1 MYKRILSL
9 VMVLVLLCTALPASA
24 DELTLLNAGEISSA
38 RRLIAMDGDAE
49 GWQEGTAPNALMN
62 ALQVQQYLE
71 WLLSDEIGGLMVQIF
86 DSAEMLDMI
95 QPGRGDSLDSVS
107 ETLQRL
113 NNQIAF
119 YRDELEQGRLSIY
132 NDLKRLSSGEE
143 LTEREQLRIALRVR
157 EDMKQLQQIIK
168 TVADNAAKYS
178 DQLAGHGLTFTGLL
192 KAADTPDGEITDKAE
207 QELLKTA
214 EALTNDEQKLV
225 AAQNGTDFSVLV
237 LSSKQ
242 FGFIVRDAKGNPL
255 KGAKVIVYLSAKPTT
270 FQEATTDENGLAT
283 FLIKDF
289 NPNKNNKV
297 VVDVVITSDYHC
309 TREMHSMTIRGG
321 TSETVRLETYANQPF
336 LRMACYNGSD
346 FLSQQNTIFYTPK
359 NDASQ
364 RIDILIDDLK
374 KAKIS
379 GWLYLCYQTY
389 DENGNV
395 VDTEERRSFTS
406 GTAVTFYGAYCQK
419 LVPNSTLS
427 VRVETTS
434 FSKTYSTQLRVE
446 KAVVEEPTFKDSKAI
461 SFTSG
466 GLNFTFPSS
475 IPFIGGSTMSLDIPG
490 VNGQLAIDP
499 SGYIQF
505 AYGRNFQSEELS
517 WKSESMRDKTQR
529 MDDAD
534 KQTQRDANA
543 IDNRVYKNAGATDQM
558 KFLGE
563 TTAAVTVFAGLQ
575 GRIKED
581 VSRFRL
587 TGAGGVQ
594 AAFKGG
600 YGWQFLVGGAIPMFA
615 ALDFTFA
622 LGTSFALALEAN
634 RDLSNPKFIF
644 GNGQGLTIDI
654 LAELG
659 VSAGMGVRGLL
670 NVALRF
676 FGNIA
681 PKLRLTNP
689 VSAAVTLAM
698 GLEVTAQAFL
708 VKWKQTLWKGTY
720 GADSAA
726 NGHEPPENPSAA
738 DVYTDIEAGVNTPS
752 TSKVNLPPKN
762 GMALA
767 PDSEV
772 EVFSRLDSLSQEIQY
787 ATLTVADGNSV
798 TSATFGFWI
807 TPVTDKGDR
816 KGELV
821 WYNLDNPANHGIVLP
836 DVGGGDWRS
845 KEATDYSFAIAGDGD
860 LVGINIL
867 SGVFGSREDH
877 KPVRSRMSLAVMQAV
892 RKDDGTLTLEFTSAA
907 YYNDKITVAS
917 GPDQGGIYGGYS
929 LSMPIIYFNRSAQNQ
944 WYLNAACNYE
954 DINTGKTYGI
964 ISIDRQRTA
973 AGVKEEPS
981 EKNDSPERA
990 DPLSGATP
998 TITRCLTIA
1007 QPVDLRFDGGRIE
1020 DTQSHSCYY
1029 RLSVIGDGAA
1039 SAKDETTGLF
1049 AHMNGT
1055 RMKLDENVVFFSPL
1069 VRHGAMSD
1077 QNEVLFYLKKGQ
1089 ADDGSD
1095 CYRLMGAQHRIGE
1108 GNFTCRD
1115 YDVTMYA
1122 ENFKIT
1128 TIDDGSPYGITYL
1141 YWTECVAPSND
1152 SGYQSQEKYEVKCVR
1167 FDSQGN
1173 TMSAPFTLVELS
1185 QMPSSLHLMMDGT
1198 GYYTTEL
1205 SNGKGQGDASAA
1217 VSQQLVRFA
1226 FSLQTAV
1233 SLTGVVSYDPCV
1245 CAGEYATLLFAVEN
1259 TGNLP
1264 VSRFTVAV
1272 MEQGATT
1279 PLQLITV
1286 DCSDPLSTGT
1296 NSPSGSAANSAYSV
1310 SRVDGIFD
1318 DINGDNW
1325 LVRSVGLS
1333 GADSDTPSVSSDLI
1347 EYQHTDLLMPGGVHT
1362 YRATFKVPDDWNGQ
1376 KNLTAELGTVFAM
1389 THYSNSLNGSNA
1401 NDISQEVGID
1411 ANGNYVDRYG
1421 NILPASNDQN
1431 KPSFAKVKRAAAAE
1445 ERSKDINVGSGDLML
1460 DCQPYVDPTG
1470 AQYVRVNI
1478 VGRSDTAAAF
1488 SPTLT
1493 AKLGNTTVFTYRFAN
1508 PIDEDFG
1515 YTLDIPASALL
1526 GDRTSGEITFTVT
1539 DNLGEN
1545 ALGSEFASFDNE
1557 RTVKL
1562 GKELYIVRQ
1571 PESVS
1576 IVEGE
1581 DAVFTVVVSGGVPP
1595 YTYQWQRLNENGV
1608 WEDIPGANQSQLVI
1622 PSVSMSDNGARFR
1635 CVITDS
1641 AGNTVISNTAALS
1654 GGGATLTV
1662 WAQFPVTGDRA
1673 QPVLWAAGALLCAA
1687 ALWLLL
1693 RRRKG

>member
-49 GWQEGTAPNALMN
+49 GWQKGTAPTALMN

-95 QPGRGDSLDSVS
+95 QPGRGDSLDGIS

-157 EDMKQLQQIIK
+157 EDMAQLQQIIK
-168 TVADNAAKYS
+168 NVADNAAKYS
-178 DQLAGHGLTFTGLL
+178 DLLAGHGLTFNKLL
-192 KAADTPDGEITDKAE
+192 YAADTPNGEITDKAK
-207 QELLKTA
+207 QRLLNRA
-214 EALTNDEQKLV
+214 ETLTNDEQKLI

-242 FGFIVRDAKGNPL
+242 FGFIVRDAKGVPL
-255 KGAKVIVYLSAKPTT
+255 KDANVKVKLSAKPTT
-270 FQEATTDENGLAT
+270 FREATTDKNGLAT
-283 FLIKDF
+283 FMIQDF

-297 VVDVVITSDYHC
+297 VVDVEITSDYRC
-309 TREMHSMTIRGG
+309 TREMRSMTIRGG
-321 TSETVRLETYANQPF
+321 TSETVRLETYASQPF

-446 KAVVEEPTFKDSKAI
+446 KAVVEEPAFIDSKAI

-466 GLNFTFPSS
+466 GLNFRFPSS
-475 IPFIGGSTMSLDIPG
+475 IPFIGGSTMSLGIPG

-558 KFLGE
+558 KFLGN

-634 RDLSNPKFIF
+634 SDLSDPKFIF

-726 NGHEPPENPSAA
+726 NGSETPDEKLNSA
-738 DVYTDIEAGVNTPS
+738 DVYTNIEAGVNTPS
-752 TSKVNLPPKN
+752 APNTELPPKN
-762 GMALA
+762 GMAFA

-787 ATLTVADGNSV
+787 VTLTTTDGTSA

-807 TPVTDKGDR
+807 TPVTDKGKR

-821 WYNLDNPANHGIVLP
+821 WYNLDNPANHGTVSP
-836 DVGGGDWRS
+836 GEGADGWRT
-845 KEATDYSFAIAGDGD
+845 KETDYSFVIAGDGD

-867 SGVFGSREDH
+867 SGGFGSREDH
-877 KPVRSRMSLAVMQAV
+877 KPTSSHMTLAVMQAV
-892 RKDDGTLTLEFTSAA
+892 KKEDGTLALEFTMAAGYYLNDAWAARGTEQGAA
-907 YYNDKITVAS
+907 YS
-917 GPDQGGIYGGYS
+917 GYS
-929 LSMPIIYFNRSAQNQ
+929 LSMPVIYFNKSAQDQ
-944 WYLNAACNYE
+944 WYMNATCNYE
-954 DINTGKTYGI
+954 DINTGKTNGI
-964 ISIDRQRTA
+964 ISIERQRTGD
-973 AGVKEEPS
+973 GVKDS
-981 EKNDSPERA
+981 TATNDNPERG
-990 DPLSGATP
+990 DYMSEPV
-998 TITRCLTIA
+998 TITRCLAAA
-1007 QPVDLRFDGGRIE
+1007 QPVALRFDGASVG
-1020 DTQSHSCYY
+1020 TGKSLSCYY
-1029 RLSVIGDGAA
+1029 RLSVTKEA
-1039 SAKDETTGLF
+1039 SSAMAETTGLF

-1055 RMKLDENVVFFSPL
+1055 RMKLDENVVFFSPW
-1069 VRHGAMSD
+1069 VRHGAMYD
-1077 QNEVLFYLKKGQ
+1077 HKEYLFYLKKGK

-1115 YDVTMYA
+1115 YDVAMYA

-1128 TIDDGSPYGITYL
+1128 TVNDGSPKGITYL
-1141 YWTECVAPSND
+1141 YWTECVAPGDD

-1167 FDSQGN
+1167 FDSEGN
-1173 TMSAPFTLVELS
+1173 SMSEPFTLVELS

-1205 SNGKGQGDASAA
+1205 SSGKGQGDASAA

-1286 DCSDPLSTGT
+1286 DCRDPLSAGA
-1296 NSPSGSAANSAYSV
+1296 NSSSGSAANSADYSV

-1318 DINGDNW
+1318 DINGDDW
-1325 LVRSVGLS
+1325 LVRTVGLT
-1333 GADSDTPSVSSDLI
+1333 GADSDTPSVNSENL
-1347 EYQHTDLLMPGGVHT
+1347 ERKHTDLLMPGGVHT

-1376 KNLTAELGTVFAM
+1376 KNLTAELGTVFAL
-1389 THYSNSLNGSNA
+1389 THYSNSLNGGNA

-1411 ANGNYVDRYG
+1411 ANGNYVDRDG
-1421 NILPASNDQN
+1421 NPSSASNDAN
-1431 KPSFAKVKRAAAAE
+1431 ALPFSKVKRAAAAE

-1460 DCQPYVDPTG
+1460 DCQPYVDPNG

-1478 VGRSDTAAAF
+1478 VGRSDTATAF

-1515 YTLDIPASALL
+1515 YTLDIPTKTLL

-1576 IVEGE
+1576 VVEGE

-1641 AGNTVISNTAALS
+1641 AGDTVISNTAALS

-1673 QPVLWAAGALLCAA
+1673 QPVLWAAAALLCAA

>member
-9 VMVLVLLCTALPASA
+9 VLVLVLLCTALPASA
-24 DELTLLNAGEISSA
+24 DEITRLNAGEISSA

-49 GWQEGTAPNALMN
+49 GWQKGTTPTASMN

-95 QPGRGDSLDSVS
+95 QPGRGDSLDSIS
-107 ETLQRL
+107 ETVQQLY
-113 NNQIAF
+113 NQISF

-132 NDLKRLSSGEE
+132 NDLNRLTGGEK

-157 EDMKQLQQIIK
+157 EDMTQLQQIIK
-168 TVADNAAKYS
+168 TVANAAAKYS
-178 DQLAGHGLTFTGLL
+178 DQLAGHGLTFNKLL
-192 KAADTPDGEITDKAE
+192 DAADTPDGEITDKAE

-214 EALTNDEQKLV
+214 EALTNAEQKLI

-242 FGFIVRDAKGNPL
+242 FGFIVRDAKGDPI
-255 KGAKVIVYLSAKPTT
+255 KGAKVTVKLSAKPTT

-297 VVDVVITSDYHC
+297 VVDVVITSDYRC

-321 TSETVRLETYANQPF
+321 TSETVRLETYTGQPF

-446 KAVVEEPTFKDSKAI
+446 KAVVEEPTFKDSKEI
-461 SFTSG
+461 NFTSNL
-466 GLNFTFPSS
+466 LNFTFPTS
-475 IPFIGGSTMSLDIPG
+475 IPFIGGSTMSLNLPG

-505 AYGRNFQSEELS
+505 AYGRNFQSEELN

-726 NGHEPPENPSAA
+726 NGSDSPDEKLNSA
-738 DVYTDIEAGVNTPS
+738 VYTNVEEGVNTPS

-762 GMALA
+762 GMTLA

-787 ATLTVADGNSV
+787 VTLTTMDG

-821 WYNLDNPANHGIVLP
+821 WYNLDNPANHGTVSP
-836 DVGGGDWRS
+836 GEGADGWRAT
-845 KEATDYSFAIAGDGD
+845 ATDYSFAIAGDGD
-860 LVGINIL
+860 VVGINIL

-892 RKDDGTLTLEFTSAA
+892 KKADNTLTLEFTSAA
-907 YYNDKITVAS
+907 YYNDNITAAS
-917 GPDQGGIYGGYS
+917 GPDQGEIYSGYS
-929 LSMPIIYFNRSAQNQ
+929 LSMPVIYFNRSAQNQ

-973 AGVKEEPS
+973 AGVEEKPS
-981 EKNDSPERA
+981 ATNDSPERG
-990 DPLSGATP
+990 DYSSSEPV
-998 TITRCLTIA
+998 TITRCLTAA
-1007 QPVDLRFDGGRIE
+1007 QPVGMKFGSTEIITNKSL
-1020 DTQSHSCYY
+1020 SCYY
-1029 RLSVIGDGAA
+1029 RLSVTKEA
-1039 SAKDETTGLF
+1039 SSAMAETTGLF

-1095 CYRLMGAQHRIGE
+1095 CYRLMGAQHRIG
-1108 GNFTCRD
+1108 GVDFTCRD
-1115 YDVTMYA
+1115 YDVAMYA

-1167 FDSQGN
+1167 FDSQSN

-1205 SNGKGQGDASAA
+1205 SSGKGQSDASAA

-1226 FSLQTAV
+1226 FSLKTDV

-1272 MEQGATT
+1272 MEQGAST

-1286 DCSDPLSTGT
+1286 DCCDPLSTGT

-1333 GADSDTPSVSSDLI
+1333 GADSDTPSVSSDAI

-1401 NDISQEVGID
+1401 NDISKEVGID

-1431 KPSFAKVKRAAAAE
+1431 TPSFAKVKRVTKTSE
-1445 ERSKDINVGSGDLML
+1445 ERSEEINVGSGDLML

-1470 AQYVRVNI
+1470 TQYVRVNI

-1493 AKLGNTTVFTYRFAN
+1493 AKLGNTTVFTYSFAN

-1515 YTLDIPASALL
+1515 YTLDIPAKTLL

-1641 AGNTVISNTAALS
+1641 AGNTVISNTATLS

-1662 WAQFPVTGDRA
+1662 WARFPVTGDRA
-1673 QPVLWAAGALLCAA
+1673 QPALWAAAALLCAA